1 MNIESIVIHTDIKD
15 KLALLTDEEAGQLF
29 KAILAY
35 AEDGTEIAPGERSG
49 AVVMAFLFVRDQIAR
64 DYKKYIDSK
73 NRSDERSE
81 TYRENAKKRWA
92 KRKGAEDSDC
102 NANECNCNAN
112 ECNCINGNA
121 NEALPISIP
130 IEPISTPIEPN
141 CIPKEDKGKAKR
153 FIKPSLQE
161 IEQCIKEKGYNID
174 AGAFYDYYEANG
186 WVQGKGKPIKNW
198 KAALSTWNRRSGSF
212 GQAPQTR
219 ELSFKSDNGDNP
231 AKEDYGKKDYSMR
244 FGTTTTKEKKNWG
257 ERF

>member
-1 MNIESIVIHTDIKD
+1 MKIESIVIHTDIKD

-92 KRKGAEDSDC
+92 KRNGTEDSDC

-153 FIKPSLQE
+153 FIKPTLQE
-161 IEQCIKEKGYNID
+161 IEDYIKEMGWND
-174 AGAFYDYYEANG
+174 DPGAIYDHYEANG
-186 WVQGKGKPIKNW
+186 WKQSGGNGIKDW
-198 KAALSTWNRRSGSF
+198 KAAVRNWHRRSGSF

-219 ELSFKSDNGDNP
+219 ELSFKSDKGDNP

>member
-1 MNIESIVIHTDIKD
+1 MKIESIVIHTDIKD

-49 AVVMAFLFVRDQIAR
+49 AVVMAFLFVRDQIER
-64 DYKKYIDSK
+64 DYAKYIERQNQKDQ
-73 NRSDERSE
+73 RSE
-81 TYRENAKKRWA
+81 TNRNNSNKRWE
-92 KRKGAEDSDC
+92 KERQSKSGDC
-102 NANECNCNAN
+102 NANECNGNAN

-153 FIKPSLQE
+153 FIKPTLQE
-161 IEQCIKEKGYNID
+161 IEEYVKEMGWND
-174 AGAFYDYYEANG
+174 DPGAIYDHYEANG
-186 WVQGKGKPIKNW
+186 WKQSGGNGIKDW
-198 KAALSTWNRRSGSF
+198 KAAVRNWHRRSGSF

-219 ELSFKSDNGDNP
+219 ELSFKSDKGDNP